1 MVFDMELCAI
11 TPSISSDQGGR
22 LEARVRQREHYKK
35 MTFEDEFLAL
45 LEKAGVPHDQ
55 NMCWDELS
63 AAPPALDHLHN
74 RFPAMPGWLMFG
86 GRPSGPLG
94 SANLFHNRF
103 AAARLSASKDLDSR
117 ESRATDPSP
126 RSQVVRET

>member
-1 MVFDMELCAI
+1 MVFDMELCNI
-11 TPSISSDQGGR
+11 TPSISSDQGGG

-74 RFPAMPGWLMFG
+74 RFPAMPGWADVWRTALRALG
-86 GRPSGPLG
+86 ERRSPSQSVRSRSIIGVERP
-94 SANLFHNRF
+94 
-103 AAARLSASKDLDSR
+103 RLS
-117 ESRATDPSP
+117 
-126 RSQVVRET
+126 